1 MADAPDAG
9 PDADPVVSCSFQGG
23 TISVFEDRVVIDRSS
38 ASMFDDKTLAFDD
51 VEGVSYERGL
61 MTGHLQLIEVGV
73 EPASAGFLSHPVDEN
88 TLYVSRSKR
97 DCARRV
103 RDAVLE
109 RARTV

>member
-1 MADAPDAG
+1 MVEAPDAG
-9 PDADPVVSCSFQGG
+9 QDADPVVSCSLQGG
-23 TISVFEDRVVIDRSS
+23 TISVFEDRIVIDRSS
-38 ASMFDDKTLAFDD
+38 ASMFDDKTLAFAD
-51 VEGVSYERGL
+51 VEGVEFERGL
-61 MTGHLQLIEVGV
+61 MTGHLQLLEVGV
-73 EPASAGFLSHPVDEN
+73 EPGTGGFLSHPVDEN